1 MVRTVI
7 GTRKVT
13 PHRDGERVPAP
24 TPPENETGIRV
35 VLHIGEYNPRAVTVM
50 IIGTLIVGRGGGE
63 GAQPDLDFSLYR
75 AAEHGLS
82 RQHAALHAVDSFL
95 YIEDLN
101 STNGTR
107 INGFK
112 LPPLRRYRLRSGDEL
127 EFGSLRVTIR
137 ILPQAA
143 QP

>member
-1 MVRTVI
+1 MVRIAIRTHKAEPQR
-7 GTRKVT
+7 G
-13 PHRDGERVPAP
+13 GERAPVPAP
-24 TPPENETGIRV
+24 SENETGIRV
-35 VLHIGEYNPRAVTVM
+35 VLYIGERSPRIVSVT
-50 IIGTLIVGRGGGE
+50 ISGTLIVGRGGGE
-63 GAQPDLDFSLYR
+63 GPQPDLDFSSYH

-82 RQHAALHAVDSFL
+82 RQHAALHAANSFL

-112 LPPLRRYRLRSGDEL
+112 LPPLRRYRLRSGDEV
-127 EFGSLRVTIR
+127 EFGGLRVTIR

-143 QP
+143 RP

>member
-1 MVRTVI
+1 MVRTAI
-7 GTRKVT
+7 GTRKVL
-13 PHRDGERVPAP
+13 PQRNGEPAP
-24 TPPENETGIRV
+24 AVTPSGNETGVRV
-35 VLHIGEYNPRAVTVM
+35 VLHIGERNPRTVSVA
-50 IIGTLIVGRGGGE
+50 ITGTLIVGRGGGE
-63 GAQPDLDFSLYR
+63 GPQPDLDFSSYR

-95 YIEDLN
+95 YVEDLN

-127 EFGSLRVTIR
+127 EFGGLRVTIR